1 MDPQVTVT
9 VVPTSRMRIIAA
21 AREQIE
27 SKGIMGLRVQ
37 DVADA
42 AGVSV
47 PLIYKYFGDRDGLLA
62 QTLGSMYDEFVLKQI
77 DGARAY
83 FHSLENPT
91 FEAVAVML
99 AIPERG
105 DRRNQR
111 WISLQIM
118 AASVEIPALRAQLGI
133 IQMATT
139 EYLSTFLD
147 EVQMMLTGKIHAS
160 SRPLALLVRSFAYGF
175 TINDVLKEND
185 VEVDNDEYI
194 TMMKDMFLHVISPDG
209 PSEITVR

>member
-1 MDPQVTVT
+1 MDPQVLVT
-9 VVPTSRMRIIAA
+9 VVPTSRMRIMGA
-21 AREQIE
+21 ARAQVE

-77 DGARAY
+77 DAARLY
-83 FHSLENPT
+83 FRSLENPT

-99 AIPERG
+99 AMPERT

-111 WISLQIM
+111 WVSLQIM
-118 AASVEIPALRAQLGI
+118 AASVEIPALRTQLGI

-139 EYLSTFLD
+139 ENLAGFLD
-147 EVQMMLTGKIHAS
+147 EIQMQLTGRIYTS
-160 SRPLALLVRSFAYGF
+160 SRALALLVRSFAYGF
-175 TINDVLKEND
+175 TINDVLAEND
-185 VEVDNDEYI
+185 VAVDHDVYI
-194 TMMKDMFLHVISPDG
+194 QMMTDMFLHVISSNNIVE
-209 PSEITVR
+209 PS

>member
-1 MDPQVTVT
+1 MDPQVLVT
-9 VVPTSRMRIIAA
+9 VVPTSRMRIMAA

-62 QTLGSMYDEFVLKQI
+62 QTLASMYDEFVLKQI
-77 DGARAY
+77 DAARLH
-83 FHSLENPT
+83 FRSLENPT

-99 AIPERG
+99 AIPEQS
-105 DRRNQR
+105 DRRSQR
-111 WISLQIM
+111 WVSLQIM
-118 AASVEIPALRAQLGI
+118 AASVEIPALRTQLGI

-139 EYLSTFLD
+139 ENLATFLD
-147 EVQMMLTGKIHAS
+147 EVQMQLTGKIHTS
-160 SRPLALLVRSFAYGF
+160 SRALALLVRSFAYGF
-175 TINDVLKEND
+175 TINDVLAEND
-185 VEVDNDEYI
+185 VAVDHDVYI
-194 TMMKDMFLHVISPDG
+194 QMMTDMFLHVIS
-209 PSEITVR
+209 SNSIVQSS

>member
-1 MDPQVTVT
+1 MDPQVLVT
-9 VVPTSRMRIIAA
+9 VVPTSRMRIMGA
-21 AREQIE
+21 ARAQVE

-77 DGARAY
+77 DAARLY
-83 FHSLENPT
+83 FRSLENPT

-99 AIPERG
+99 AMPERT

-111 WISLQIM
+111 WVSLQIM
-118 AASVEIPALRAQLGI
+118 AASVEIPALRTQLGI

-139 EYLSTFLD
+139 ENLAGFLD
-147 EVQMMLTGKIHAS
+147 EIQMQLTGRIYTS
-160 SRPLALLVRSFAYGF
+160 SRALALLVRSFAYGF
-175 TINDVLKEND
+175 TINDVLAEND
-185 VEVDNDEYI
+185 VAVDHDVYI
-194 TMMKDMFLHVISPDG
+194 QMMTDMFLHVISSNSIVE
-209 PSEITVR
+209 PS

>member
-1 MDPQVTVT
+1 MDSQVLVT

-21 AREQIE
+21 ARNQVET
-27 SKGIMGLRVQ
+27 KGIMGLRVQ

-62 QTLGSMYDEFVLKQI
+62 QTLASMYDEFILKQI
-77 DGARAY
+77 DAARLY
-83 FHSLENPT
+83 FRSLENPT

-99 AIPERG
+99 AIPEQG
-105 DRRNQR
+105 NRRSQR

-118 AASVEIPALRAQLGI
+118 AASVEIPALRTQLGV

-139 EYLSTFLD
+139 EYLASFLD
-147 EVQMMLTGKIHAS
+147 EVQMQLAGKIYAS
-160 SRPLALLVRSFAYGF
+160 SRALALLVRSFAYGF
-175 TINDVLKEND
+175 TINDVLADNE

-194 TMMKDMFLHVISPDG
+194 QMMTAMFLHVIS
-209 PSEITVR
+209 SNCKLQLS